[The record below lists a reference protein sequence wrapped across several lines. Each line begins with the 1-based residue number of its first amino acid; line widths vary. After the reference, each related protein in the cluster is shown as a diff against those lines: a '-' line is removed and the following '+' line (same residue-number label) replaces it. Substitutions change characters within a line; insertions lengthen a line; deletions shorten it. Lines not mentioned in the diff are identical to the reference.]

1 MDGVKAAGDVLLEV
15 SWEVCNKVGG
25 IYTVISSKAALTKQ
39 HYKEYYLIGPYFE
52 DRAKVDL
59 EEAEPPQPLK
69 GIFEALSRE
78 GIAAHFGRWQIPGE
92 PTTILLEFRDIVNKK
107 NGIKAGLWEQYR
119 IDSYEAGWDFDEP
132 VVWSFAVARLITLI
146 SEADPSKKIVTQFHE
161 WLAGSALLHLRGK
174 KIATIFTTHATMLG
188 RAIAGSGSPLYD
200 MLDSMNPEEE
210 AYRHRVQAKFFT
222 ERACAQN
229 ATIFTTVSEIT
240 AIEAE
245 KILGRKADVLV
256 LNGLDI
262 NKFPT
267 PEEAAVKHVTCRN
280 RLREYLAFHF
290 LAHYALDI
298 KDVMLFFTVARYEF
312 RNKGIDVF
320 IESLGKLN
328 QRLIAEKS
336 EKAIAAFFWVP
347 LETHGIKMELL
358 ENKNHF
364 RHIKHYIQG
373 NAEQILQNI
382 TNNLMSN
389 MDLSRN
395 IFSKEFVQSLRKDI
409 INFKRSGNPALV
421 THHLNDEEH
430 DPILSAFRFHGLL
443 NRESDRV
450 KVILHPVYL
459 NGNDGLVDLAY
470 YDAMAGCHLGVF
482 SSYYEPWGYTPLE
495 AAALNVPA
503 IASDLSG
510 FGRFIDPKLA
520 HDMNDGIFVH
530 KRYRQS
536 YEQQVAQLSE
546 LLYAFSKRDKHL
558 RAKNK
563 LNAKELATL
572 ADWKELIAN
581 YITAHNLALD
591 RVS

>member
-1 MDGVKAAGDVLLEV
+1 
-15 SWEVCNKVGG
+15 
-25 IYTVISSKAALTKQ
+25 
-39 HYKEYYLIGPYFE
+39 
-52 DRAKVDL
+52 
-59 EEAEPPQPLK
+59 
-69 GIFEALSRE
+69 
-78 GIAAHFGRWQIPGE
+78 
-92 PTTILLEFRDIVNKK
+92 
-107 NGIKAGLWEQYR
+107 
-119 IDSYEAGWDFDEP
+119 
-132 VVWSFAVARLITLI
+132 
-146 SEADPSKKIVTQFHE
+146 
-161 WLAGSALLHLRGK
+161 
-174 KIATIFTTHATMLG
+174 
-188 RAIAGSGSPLYD
+188 
-200 MLDSMNPEEE
+200 
-210 AYRHRVQAKFFT
+210 
-222 ERACAQN
+222 
-229 ATIFTTVSEIT
+229 
-240 AIEAE
+240 
-245 KILGRKADVLV
+245 
-256 LNGLDI
+256 
-262 NKFPT
+262 
-267 PEEAAVKHVTCRN
+267 
-280 RLREYLAFHF
+280 
-290 LAHYALDI
+290 
-298 KDVMLFFTVARYEF
+298 
-312 RNKGIDVF
+312 
-320 IESLGKLN
+320 
-328 QRLIAEKS
+328 
-336 EKAIAAFFWVP
+336 
-347 LETHGIKMELL
+347 MELL